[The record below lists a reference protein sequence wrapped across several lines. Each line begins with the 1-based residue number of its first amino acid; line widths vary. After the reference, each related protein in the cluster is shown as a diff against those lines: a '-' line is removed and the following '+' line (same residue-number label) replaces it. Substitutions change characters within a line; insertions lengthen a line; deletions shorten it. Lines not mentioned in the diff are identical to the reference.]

1 MPLATDDRR
10 FEARIS
16 CPVCDNGATTRIY
29 SAAYDAEPVRSLIQ
43 SSYQR
48 QGVIDWEI
56 LSGVPF
62 EVDHCSVC
70 DLIFQVQRPNSAM
83 MEEIY
88 TKFIGASFLEEVER
102 SFLTLDQFHRIAG
115 ELTVLFE
122 MIGKHPADIKVLDF
136 GMGHGRWAR
145 VARGMGAS
153 VYVTEIGEEKRAL
166 AGKLGLEMID
176 DGDIDSMSFD
186 IIHTE
191 QVLEHLALPGRD
203 FARLARALAPGG
215 VFKAAVPYRGKL
227 AELLAT
233 KGMPTVSM
241 FAAGGAKTIPGEA
254 EAFSSIQPL
263 EHLNAFSPRTIG
275 WLAERNGLKTVSAVR
290 RRSVMV
296 DTWGA
301 TGLLRGARKIGVE
314 LAKATI
320 RPSIGYHLLRRA

>member
-1 MPLATDDRR
+1 MPVATDDRR
-10 FEARIS
+10 FEPRNS
-16 CPVCDNGATTRIY
+16 CPVCDSVATTRIY
-29 SAAYDAEPVRSLIQ
+29 SAKYDAEPVRSLVQ
-43 SSYQR
+43 SSYEH
-48 QGVIDWEI
+48 QGVIDWEV
-56 LSGVPF
+56 LRGVPF
-62 EVDHCSVC
+62 EVEHCSIC
-70 DLIFQVQRPNSAM
+70 DLVFQVQCPNAAM

-88 TKFIGASFLEEVER
+88 TKFIGAPFLEQTEG
-102 SFLTLDQFHRIAG
+102 SFLTLDQFHRISG
-115 ELTVLFE
+115 ELTVLFD
-122 MIGKHPADIKVLDF
+122 MIGKHPADIRLLDF

-186 IIHTE
+186 LIHTE
-191 QVLEHLALPGRD
+191 QVLEHLSFPGRD
-203 FARLARALAPGG
+203 FARLARALAPDG

-227 AELLAT
+227 TELLAT

-241 FAAGGAKTIPGEA
+241 FASGGAKAIPGEA

-263 EHLNAFSPRTIG
+263 EHLNAFSPHTIG
-275 WLAERNGLKTVSAVR
+275 WLANRNGLKSVSTVR

-314 LAKATI
+314 LAKATM